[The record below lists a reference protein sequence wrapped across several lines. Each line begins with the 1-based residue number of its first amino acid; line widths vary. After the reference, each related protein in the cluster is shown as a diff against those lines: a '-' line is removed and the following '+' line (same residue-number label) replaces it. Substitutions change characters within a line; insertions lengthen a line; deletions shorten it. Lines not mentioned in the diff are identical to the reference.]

1 LYGVAVGIAAALV
14 YARDARAIDFYE
26 IQIYDT
32 DTVPVGH
39 LTLEL
44 HSNNAT
50 TATGERAKSQMDV
63 YQVHE
68 TVVYHPFQS
77 LEGAGRAPERSDG
90 YSAPRSKKMQ
100 KSP

>member
-1 LYGVAVGIAAALV
+1 LAFAAAL
-14 YARDARAIDFYE
+14 ACPREARAIDFYE

-90 YSAPRSKKMQ
+90 NSALRSKKCR
-100 KSP
+100 KARKTGT